1 MSIISLL
8 PGDDSDMLCK
18 RYASD
23 VSRYFSEP
31 GGARVTL
38 AQVPLEN
45 VFRVLEMYRYDAFA
59 DEHRKGV
66 LALETGEPEYLHAGG
81 FKDWYVNIQ
90 DALER
95 AKAEVFGSVDK
106 EQVVTTLQDSLRQ
119 LVAGK
124 LDTAIA
130 NQCQLFFRRFSE
142 QLPAR

>member
-8 PGDDSDMLCK
+8 PGDDSDVLCK
-18 RYASD
+18 RYASE

-31 GGARVTL
+31 SGASLPL

-66 LALETGEPEYLHAGG
+66 LALEAGEPDYLHAGG
-81 FKDWYVNIQ
+81 FKDWYVNIKR
-90 DALER
+90 ALEQT
-95 AKAEVFGSVDK
+95 KTEVFGSVDK
-106 EQVVTTLQDSLRQ
+106 EQVVSTLQDSLRQ

-124 LDTAIA
+124 VDTDIDDR
-130 NQCQLFFRRFSE
+130 CHRFFRRFSE
-142 QLPAR
+142 QLPTS